1 MEKWESKII
10 IFVMFAVLAIGS
22 IAPLIRM
29 IRDRIAYLNFYFAKT
44 GKNGLNARMEQKKS
58 REKSL
63 DLYED

>member
-29 IRDRIAYLNFYFAKT
+29 ISDRI
-44 GKNGLNARMEQKKS
+44 S
-58 REKSL
+58 
-63 DLYED
+63 